1 MVSLARS
8 GTHVVKTALSKY
20 IELEIPLI
28 QYLDLDEINFYCNS
42 NRSNFYVTHWD
53 YIEKWDPGKLDR
65 FNTIIRNRNLY
76 VVFLDRKDLTELI
89 LSRAIAYQLGWESNK
104 KSFKNKIRL
113 KKSILE
119 GEYKNT
125 IRLKYHNNLDRIPLI
140 VHEKIFYEDII
151 KNGLIINNEKIPLDL
166 GGLAEEYENSVIK
179 NPPKNES
186 ISNYDQVLKWLDEFS
201 KIYNENW
208 EPYIKWG
215 K

>member
-1 MVSLARS
+1 M
-8 GTHVVKTALSKY
+8 
-20 IELEIPLI
+20 
-28 QYLDLDEINFYCNS
+28 
-42 NRSNFYVTHWD
+42 
-53 YIEKWDPGKLDR
+53 
-65 FNTIIRNRNLY
+65 
-76 VVFLDRKDLTELI
+76 
-89 LSRAIAYQLGWESNK
+89 
-104 KSFKNKIRL
+104 
-113 KKSILE
+113 E